1 MALPRSL
8 LPTDVLTLAS
18 YGTRNFDNRAWP
30 RERVG
35 AESSPH
41 PLGLMLDKVR
51 TMGRDRCAWVSIEH
65 QRLQGLVA
73 ARPRGGRSAWEIDS
87 LIDASPES
95 DIVLDLIDGAL
106 AGIGEH
112 GGEKL
117 FVRLSAGDTD

>member
-8 LPTDVLTLAS
+8 LPTDVLALVS

-35 AESSPH
+35 AESSSH
-41 PLGLMLDKVR
+41 PLSLMLDKVR
-51 TMGRDRCAWVSIEH
+51 TLGRDRCAWVSIEH

-87 LIDASPES
+87 LIDAAP
-95 DIVLDLIDGAL
+95 GW
-106 AGIGEH
+106 
-112 GGEKL
+112 
-117 FVRLSAGDTD
+117 